1 MDNWLD
7 RLIREQEDLSEKI
20 TKLKNH
26 LIGSDVDNNF
36 ESTKLKTDQLY
47 YMEQYLDILNKRLR
61 LESKN

>member
-7 RLIREQEDLSEKI
+7 RLIREQEALSEKI
-20 TKLKNH
+20 TN
-26 LIGSDVDNNF
+26 GSDVDNNF